1 MVFPGFSMLR
11 TLAVIL
17 TIVGIVP
24 AAAQAA
30 KPLSADELKA
40 VKEVGVL
47 IGRDESPEKVDA
59 AWRAALD
66 KSKDLN
72 VDAAVKAAAQ
82 EARAEAE
89 RNVQAARKKAKA
101 LQMLKGEVKDEL
113 AKTRSLLAES
123 RKRKGPKMII
133 NRKTFELA
141 QMEPP
146 RVTVKPG
153 EVLTSQAQVADYVK
167 ELQDRSKAVED
178 DIALARTEHHNAL
191 QKQQKVI
198 GQLSATSKRMHDT
211 ARSVMRRLGW

>member
-1 MVFPGFSMLR
+1 MLR

-17 TIVGIVP
+17 AIVGIVP
-24 AAAQAA
+24 AAAQAKAA
-30 KPLSADELKA
+30 KPLSATELKA

-47 IGRDESPEKVDA
+47 MGRDESAEKVDA

-72 VDAAVKAAAQ
+72 VDTAVKSAAQ

-113 AKTRSLLAES
+113 AKTRRMPAES

-153 EVLTSQAQVADYVK
+153 EVLTTQAQVADYVK
-167 ELQDRSKAVED
+167 ELQDRSKTVGD
-178 DIALARTEHHNAL
+178 DIALARTEHQNAL